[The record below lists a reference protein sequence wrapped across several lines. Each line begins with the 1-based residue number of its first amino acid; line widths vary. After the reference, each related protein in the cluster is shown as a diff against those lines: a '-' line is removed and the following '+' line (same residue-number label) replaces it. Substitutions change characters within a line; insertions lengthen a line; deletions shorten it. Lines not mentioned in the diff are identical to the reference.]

1 MPLSDYESR
10 MLAQIEI
17 TLCEQDP
24 GFVSRFRD
32 DVGRQARIG
41 AVCGAALCVAGFA
54 MMVSG
59 LAFKAT
65 MVAGFPLL
73 SVFGYVM
80 TWGGAVHVVTWPVI
94 QRAKRL
100 FVKIYLWGQPPRTR

>member
-1 MPLSDYESR
+1 
-10 MLAQIEI
+10 MLAQIET

-24 GFVSRFRD
+24 GFVSRFRG
-32 DVGRQARIG
+32 DVPRRRQIG
-41 AVCGAALCVAGFA
+41 AVCGAALCIAGFA

-65 MVAGFPLL
+65 MVGGFPLL

-100 FVKIYLWGQPPRTR
+100 LIKVARWASR

>member
-1 MPLSDYESR
+1 MFPAGGK
-10 MLAQIEI
+10 LA
-17 TLCEQDP
+17 P
-24 GFVSRFRD
+24 F
-32 DVGRQARIG
+32 VGRRS
-41 AVCGAALCVAGFA
+41 VSPGFA

-65 MVAGFPLL
+65 MVGGFPLL

-100 FVKIYLWGQPPRTR
+100 LIKVARWASR

>member
-10 MLAQIEI
+10 MLAQIEV
-17 TLCEQDP
+17 TLCERDP

-41 AVCGAALCVAGFA
+41 AVPGKALCVAGI
-54 MMVSG
+54 
-59 LAFKAT
+59 
-65 MVAGFPLL
+65 VAGFPLL

-80 TWGGAVHVVTWPVI
+80 TWVGAVHVVTWPVI
-94 QRAKRL
+94 ARAKRL